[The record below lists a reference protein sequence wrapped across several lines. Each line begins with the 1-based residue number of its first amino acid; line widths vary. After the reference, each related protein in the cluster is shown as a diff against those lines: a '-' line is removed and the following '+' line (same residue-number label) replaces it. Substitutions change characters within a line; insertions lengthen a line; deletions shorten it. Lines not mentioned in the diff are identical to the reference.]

1 MQAEDDN
8 DAQAANVATAEQV
21 AEMAEFDENFSS
33 QISLGNREVRE
44 ASMISQTL
52 GQRLKLIKVLE
63 QPLDYVEFH
72 IIMLHI
78 YIDSSLVPRPRPAFH
93 RLQYRKAGEDL
104 E

>member
-33 QISLGNREVRE
+33 QIPLGNKEVRE
-44 ASMISQTL
+44 
-52 GQRLKLIKVLE
+52 
-63 QPLDYVEFH
+63 LDYVEFH

-78 YIDSSLVPRPRPAFH
+78 GSLCGNSWALRNA
-93 RLQYRKAGEDL
+93 KST
-104 E
+104 